1 MGKRVILTD
10 SSKSASSK
18 GRDLRTHFKN
28 TYEVAQAIK
37 GMSVIKAQRYL
48 KEVLDHKKCVPFTK
62 YNHSMGRTAQAKQFG
77 MTKGRWPQK
86 SIKIVLDLIKNAVA
100 NAETKGLKKENLII
114 KRATV
119 NQAMKGR
126 RRTYRAH
133 GRINAYLSSNCHVD
147 ILLEETKE
155 KVKKEKKEQEIISK
169 PINIK
174 RYIRKALAKAYMK
187 KKYVVANNDKNA
199 KK

>member
-1 MGKRVILTD
+1 MVKRIRLTD

-28 TYEVAQAIK
+28 TYEVAQTIK
-37 GMSVIKAQRYL
+37 GMLVIKAESYL
-48 KEVLDHKKCVPFTK
+48 KEVLEHKKCVPFTK
-62 YNHSMGRTAQAKQFG
+62 YNRSMGRTAQAKQFG

-86 SIKIVLDLIKNAVA
+86 SIKIVLDLIKNATA
-100 NAETKGLKKENLII
+100 NAETKGLKKEKLII

-133 GRINAYLSSNCHVD
+133 GRINAYLSSNCHVE
-147 ILLEETKE
+147 ILLEEEKD
-155 KVKKEKKEQEIISK
+155 KVKKEKKEEQKISH
-169 PINIK
+169 PTNIK
-174 RYIRKALAKAYMK
+174 LHIRKALANAYKK
-187 KKYVVANNDKNA
+187 KKYVVSHNISNFQK
-199 KK
+199 